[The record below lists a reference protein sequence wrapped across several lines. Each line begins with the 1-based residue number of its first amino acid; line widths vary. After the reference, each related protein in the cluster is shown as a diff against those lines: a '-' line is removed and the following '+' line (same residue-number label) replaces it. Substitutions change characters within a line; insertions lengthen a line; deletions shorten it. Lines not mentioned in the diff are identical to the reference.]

1 MSRGALAAACLAVVL
16 TGGSTV
22 TFGQPSTE
30 WRDFAATWSLAGRR
44 HTIPQALGTAAIVD
58 LSGALVVTGGA
69 ALGRGFRGEVIGF
82 DNGEGVSAGRA
93 VWTDE
98 RGDRVFSR
106 LTGEAIG
113 GGRRITGTITGGT
126 GQYAGLEGEFTFTW
140 QYVLAGEDDRIQGRA
155 GDVTGRVR
163 RAGPQP

>member
-1 MSRGALAAACLAVVL
+1 MTRGALVAACLAL
-16 TGGSTV
+16 ALACGSAV
-22 TFGQPSTE
+22 TFGQPSSE

-44 HTIPQALGTAAIVD
+44 HTIPQARGAAVVVD
-58 LSGALVVTGGA
+58 LSGAFVVTGGA
-69 ALGRGFRGEVIGF
+69 ALGRGFRGELIGF
-82 DNGEGVSAGRA
+82 DDGDGVSVGRA
-93 VWTDE
+93 VWTDH

-163 RAGPQP
+163 RTGPRP